1 MEHKRLTYGETRLMQ
16 LVWDAEPV
24 PSGQLI
30 ERCRTELGWQKST
43 GIRKESG
50 ILDRK

>member
-1 MEHKRLTYGETRLMQ
+1 MENKRLTYGETRLMQ

-30 ERCRTELGWQKST
+30 ERCRIEL
-43 GIRKESG
+43 
-50 ILDRK
+50 